1 MRLRYIL
8 LLSVISLTST
18 AQDALEQTT
27 PKQEYQRQALSLTEF
42 QRKNIKSI
50 SVVAPEWQGY
60 THKDGSG
67 LYWDIMRAIYE
78 PQGIKVKTRIVP
90 WNRAIKMVSIYRTYN
105 AIVGEYSDSAE
116 AVIFPKYPID
126 VEYMVTLSKN
136 SFAHTWKDATSLTH
150 KRVAWFKDYEL
161 IDPKDRDFEL
171 LEFRTLKEGIEMLK
185 SGKVDFIVNDR
196 DSTEQAM
203 RTQGLSEREFTLNEM
218 PFGRDIF
225 TAFSDD
231 ILSRELINIYNERI
245 PKLVASGKLAAI
257 YEKWNSGEMPKALS
271 ELTELAQ
278 Q

>member
-1 MRLRYIL
+1 MRFIATLV
-8 LLSVISLTST
+8 LSTISFISM
-18 AQDALEQTT
+18 AQQASDT
-27 PKQEYQRQALSLTEF
+27 EYQRKDFSLSEF
-42 QRKNIKSI
+42 QRNNIKSI

-78 PQGIKVKTRIVP
+78 PKGIKVKTRIVP

-126 VEYMVTLSKN
+126 VEFMVTLSKK
-136 SFAHTWKDATSLTH
+136 SFGHTFKDASSLTN

-161 IDPKDRDFEL
+161 INEKDRDFEL
-171 LEFRTLKEGIEMLK
+171 VEFRTIKEGIEMLK
-185 SGKVDFIVNDR
+185 SGKIDFILNDR
-196 DSTEQAM
+196 DSTEQGM
-203 RTQGLSEREFTLNEM
+203 RTQHLNNDDYALNEM

-231 ILSRELINIYNERI
+231 MLSRELIKIYNERI

-257 YEKWNSGEMPKALS
+257 YKKWDSGEMPQMLA
-271 ELTELAQ
+271 ELVQ
-278 Q
+278 K

>member
-1 MRLRYIL
+1 MGYIFAFV
-8 LLSVISLTST
+8 LSAISCITM
-18 AQDALEQTT
+18 AQQTPNT
-27 PKQEYQRQALSLTEF
+27 DYQRKELTLSAF
-42 QRKNIKSI
+42 QRKHIKSI

-116 AVIFPKYPID
+116 AVIFPKFPID
-126 VEYMVTLSKN
+126 VEFMVTLSKK
-136 SFAHTWKDATSLTH
+136 SFGHTFEDASSLTN

-161 IDPKDRDFEL
+161 INEKDRDFEL
-171 LEFRTLKEGIEMLK
+171 VEFRTIKEGIEMLK
-185 SGKVDFIVNDR
+185 SGKIDFILNDR
-196 DSTEQAM
+196 DSTEQGM
-203 RTQGLSEREFTLNEM
+203 RSQQLNSDDYALNEM

-231 ILSRELINIYNERI
+231 VLSRELIKIYDERI
-245 PKLVASGKLAAI
+245 PKLVASGQLAAI
-257 YEKWNSGEMPKALS
+257 YKKWDSGEMPQVLA
-271 ELTELAQ
+271 ELLQ
-278 Q
+278 K